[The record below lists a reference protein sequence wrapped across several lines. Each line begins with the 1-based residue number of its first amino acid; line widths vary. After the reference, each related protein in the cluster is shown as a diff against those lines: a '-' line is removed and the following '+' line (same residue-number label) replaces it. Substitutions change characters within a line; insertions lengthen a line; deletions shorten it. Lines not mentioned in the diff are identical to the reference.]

1 MILELPNNP
10 SVQDF
15 IIAKIA
21 YEETQKIYKPI
32 QILKNMK
39 YPTSIK
45 KDTVGAY
52 GLIKSILP

>member
-32 QILKNMK
+32 QIPKNMK
-39 YPTSIK
+39 YPKAYKGGVIHGFLASI
-45 KDTVGAY
+45 
-52 GLIKSILP
+52 IP